1 MGKQKEKKKNTFEI
15 IIDKFNHVQDD
26 RNGDYIHYTLS
37 EIIFLIFCGS
47 LVGCKSY
54 VEICDFGEM
63 RIEWFRKYLSYKKG
77 IPSHDTLNRVM
88 GILDTKQLE
97 KAFSEITK
105 YEITLNEG
113 SVVSIDGKWISKSAT
128 IIEQQTKLKEG
139 GKKAVQMVNVFCKE
153 LNACLASVKVGAG
166 KGEICTLDEVFE
178 MLELSACILTMDAG
192 FCYQNVVDKIVSAE
206 ADYVLGL
213 KANQKKLFALTKKL
227 FEFESAEKFE
237 DHVRGHG
244 RIEKR
249 TCKVMQI
256 EKLGNKINADEKTML
271 SEWTE
276 LKLLV
281 EVERERKTIAT
292 GKMSKEKSY
301 YIASKELTAKKAN
314 EIIRDHWG
322 IENNLH
328 WVLDVVFGE
337 DANTNRTKNSAANFS
352 LIRKLAYNKLKS
364 KPKKAVSINRK
375 MRKGLM
381 NINYLNNILG
391 L

>member
-1 MGKQKEKKKNTFEI
+1 
-15 IIDKFNHVQDD
+15 
-26 RNGDYIHYTLS
+26 
-37 EIIFLIFCGS
+37 
-47 LVGCKSY
+47 
-54 VEICDFGEM
+54 
-63 RIEWFRKYLSYKKG
+63 
-77 IPSHDTLNRVM
+77 
-88 GILDTKQLE
+88 
-97 KAFSEITK
+97 
-105 YEITLNEG
+105 
-113 SVVSIDGKWISKSAT
+113 
-128 IIEQQTKLKEG
+128 
-139 GKKAVQMVNVFCKE
+139 
-153 LNACLASVKVGAG
+153 
-166 KGEICTLDEVFE
+166 
-178 MLELSACILTMDAG
+178 
-192 FCYQNVVDKIVSAE
+192 
-206 ADYVLGL
+206 
-213 KANQKKLFALTKKL
+213 
-227 FEFESAEKFE
+227 
-237 DHVRGHG
+237 
-244 RIEKR
+244 
-249 TCKVMQI
+249 MQI